1 MIRLALPKGRNLAVA
16 RAALAAGGLDLGS
29 LASDQRA
36 LRFLLPAA
44 GIEILMLKDKDL
56 PLYVEE
62 GVADLG
68 VVGSDVVGEVDG
80 DLLVPLRLV
89 GGRCRLSLIG
99 RPETVPRPG
108 DHLRLATKYPRLAQ
122 RLLAPKPWTAEIFE
136 LSGSV
141 ELAPILDL
149 ADCAVDIVQTGRTLA
164 AHGLAELEILTEV
177 DPLVVVNRASYQ
189 RHRSALCAL
198 FARLEAAGVA
208 E

>member
-1 MIRLALPKGRNLAVA
+1 MIRLALPKGRNLTVA
-16 RAALAAGGLDLGS
+16 KSALEAGGLDLGH
-29 LASDQRA
+29 LDVDDRA
-36 LRFLLPAA
+36 LRFALPGVRIEVLL
-44 GIEILMLKDKDL
+44 LKDKDL

-80 DLLVPLRLV
+80 DLLVPLRLL

-99 RPETVPRPG
+99 RPGTLPQPG
-108 DHLRLATKYPRLAQ
+108 DHVRLATKYPRLAP
-122 RLLAPKPWTAEIFE
+122 RLLASKPWTAEIFE
-136 LSGSV
+136 LAGSV

-164 AHGLAELEILTEV
+164 AHGLVEIELLAEV

-189 RHRSALCAL
+189 RHRGALSTL